1 MASHRIGYLAVLLGT
16 AFYYIASGEWVSC
29 YLLLCCLALP
39 LLSVLL
45 SIPAFRKFR
54 AEPAG
59 LDIVNMG
66 DEAELWILGTC
77 TAPMPPFR
85 GKLRLRWCMTGETR
99 KYHSERDLSTAHCGG
114 VVVTA
119 EKVRVCDYLGL
130 LALPVRNLPAR
141 TMIIRP
147 APLAPQV
154 VPSLASL
161 RPRRWTPKVGGGF
174 GENHELRLYR
184 PGDSLNQIHW
194 KLTAKTGKWML
205 REPMEP
211 VTGLVLLTMTLR
223 GTPEALDRKF
233 GRLLWMGEYLL
244 EQGLSFEIRVLT
256 GDGLLSFPVRD
267 RNGLYKA
274 VDTLLCKPAAAD
286 SITERV
292 FDASWQYHVGGE
304 PDEG

>member
-1 MASHRIGYLAVLLGT
+1 MASHRIGFLAVLLGC
-16 AFYYIASGEWVSC
+16 AAYYVASGEWLSC
-29 YLLLCCLALP
+29 YLLVLCIGLP
-39 LLSVLL
+39 VLSLLL
-45 SIPAFRKFR
+45 SIPAFRHFR

-59 LDIVNMG
+59 LDIVSMG

-77 TAPMPPFR
+77 AAPMPPFR
-85 GKLRLRWCMTGETR
+85 GKLRLHWCITGENR
-99 KYHSERDLSTAHCGG
+99 KYRSEKDMSTAHCGG

-130 LALPVRNLPAR
+130 FSLPVRNLPAR
-141 TMIIRP
+141 TVRIRP
-147 APLAPQV
+147 VPLAPKA

-223 GTPEALDRKF
+223 GTPEELDRKL
-233 GRLLWMGEYLL
+233 GRLLWMGDYLL
-244 EQGLSFEIRVLT
+244 GQELAFEIRALT
-256 GDGLLSFPVRD
+256 GEGLLSFPVQD
-267 RNGLYKA
+267 KNGLYKA
-274 VDTLLCKPAAAD
+274 IDALLCKPAATD
-286 SITERV
+286 SIAERV